1 MAQLVKNLPAI
12 WETWFNPWIGKGYP
26 YQYSGLE
33 DSMDYSPCGSKGLD
47 TTERPFTYV

>member
-12 WETWFNPWIGKGYP
+12 WVTWFNHWIGKGYP

-47 TTERPFTYV
+47 TTERPFTYG